1 MDTIF
6 TQSRTILIAGSSK
19 ETTLKDIFSQSEKTL
34 LYFYPKNDTPGCT
47 LENTDF
53 TSLKSD
59 FESLWIQ
66 LIWVSKDTIE
76 SHQKFCGKYSLQN
89 PLISDPE
96 LVLHNFFGAFWE
108 KNNYGKIVQWVIRS
122 TFLLDKEG
130 NILQSWKNVK
140 ATNHAN
146 KILKEVQ

>member
-1 MDTIF
+1 MEKIF
-6 TQSRTILIAGSSK
+6 TQTVTLVVGGVAK
-19 ETTLKDIFSQSEKTL
+19 QTTLEDILKQSDKTL

-53 TSLKSD
+53 TALKWE
-59 FESLWIQ
+59 FQALWIQ
-66 LIWVSKDTIE
+66 LIGVSKDSEE

-89 PLISDPE
+89 ALISDPNLE
-96 LVLHNFFGAFWE
+96 LHNFFGAFWE
-108 KNNYGKIVQWVIRS
+108 KNNYGKIVQGVIRS

-130 NILQSWKNVK
+130 NILKAWRNVK

-146 KILKEVQ
+146 KIFKEVQ

>member
-1 MDTIF
+1 MEKIF
-6 TQSRTILIAGSSK
+6 TQPIVLVVWDSVQQ
-19 ETTLKDIFSQSEKTL
+19 TTMKDILTQSEKTL

-53 TSLKSD
+53 TTLKWD
-59 FESLWIQ
+59 FKNLWIQ
-66 LIWVSKDTIE
+66 LIWVSKDSKE
-76 SHQKFCGKYSLQN
+76 SHQKFCWKYSLQN
-89 PLISDPE
+89 ALISDPE

-130 NILQSWKNVK
+130 NILKSWKNVK